1 MTLPIEEGAVE
12 RAEGALLWTPSPAF
26 ARDSRL
32 AAFMTWLRETRALD
46 FADYDALWRWSVDDL
61 ETFWDAL
68 RAYFDVRFDTPPR
81 TVLERRV
88 MPGAQW
94 FPGATLNYVRQ
105 VFRHAGTGDA
115 RQRPAIRH
123 AGEAQPLADIS
134 WDALEAQVA
143 SLAHALRGMGVGQ
156 GDRVVGYL
164 PNIPA
169 TVVAFLATASLG
181 AIWSG
186 CAPDMGQVAVIDRFR
201 QIEPKVLIAIDG
213 YRYGGK
219 AHDRAAVVA
228 DLVAA
233 LPSLTDV
240 VRVGAGGGIDPA
252 HPTHP
257 SPDPAHRTD
266 RPTPPLPAG
275 DGRVRWHDWDATL
288 AQGVAQGVTLTPTPV
303 PFDHPLWIVYSSGTT
318 GMPKPIVHGHGG
330 IVLEQLKLLAFHADI
345 GPDDVYHWYSS
356 SGWIMWNAQVGG
368 LLAGATI
375 ALYDGNP
382 GWPDASVLWRFA
394 DAARVT
400 IFGAGAAFF
409 TGNMKA
415 GIVPAEVADLSRL
428 RAIGSTGSP
437 LPAEAYAWIH
447 RAIRDDLWIA
457 PISGGTDFAGAFVAG
472 CPLLPVHAGEMQCRC
487 LGARVEAFDDAGQP
501 VIDQVGELVCTEPMP
516 SMPLFLWGDAD
527 GKRYRDSYFDMWP
540 NVWRHGDW
548 IRITSR
554 GGAIIYGRSDATINR
569 HGIRMG
575 TSELYRVVEELPEV
589 LDSLVVDLEYLGRES
604 YMPLFV
610 VLRDGHTLDDA
621 LRATLCARIR
631 AALSSRHVPN
641 EIVQVP
647 AVPRTLSGK
656 KMEVPIKKLLLGH
669 ARDKIAN
676 RDAMANPESLDWYF
690 AYADRFADRAET
702 PEMR

>member
-1 MTLPIEEGAVE
+1 MTLPIEEGA
-12 RAEGALLWTPSPAF
+12 LLWTPASAF
-26 ARDSRL
+26 ARESQL
-32 AAFMTWLRETRALD
+32 ARFMTWLRDTRGLD
-46 FADYDALWRWSVDDL
+46 FADYGSLWRWSVDDL
-61 ETFWDAL
+61 EAFWDAL
-68 RAYFDVRFDTPPR
+68 RAYFDVRFDTPASA
-81 TVLERRV
+81 VLERRI
-88 MPGAQW
+88 MPGARW
-94 FPGATLNYVRQ
+94 FPGATLNYVQQ
-105 VFRHAGTGDA
+105 VFRHAGTGAA
-115 RQRPAIRH
+115 RDRPAIRH

-134 WDALEAQVA
+134 WQTLEAEVA
-143 SLAHALRGMGVGQ
+143 SLAHALRGMGVGK
-156 GDRVVGYL
+156 GDRVAGYL

-201 QIEPKVLIAIDG
+201 QIAPKVLVAIDR
-213 YRYGGK
+213 YHYGGRM
-219 AHDRAAVVA
+219 HDRTAVVA
-228 DLVAA
+228 ALVTDLVAA

-240 VRVGAGGGIDPA
+240 VRVPSGDASEAAVAAHAGGPG
-252 HPTHP
+252 
-257 SPDPAHRTD
+257 
-266 RPTPPLPAG
+266 
-275 DGRVRWHDWDATL
+275 VRWHDWADTL
-288 AQGVAQGVTLTPTPV
+288 SHNVPLAPTPV

-330 IVLEQLKLLAFHADI
+330 IVLEQLKLLAFHANI

-382 GWPDASVLWRFA
+382 SWPDAGVLWRFA
-394 DAARVT
+394 ETARVT
-400 IFGAGAAFF
+400 MFGAGAAFF

-447 RAIRDDLWIA
+447 RAVREDLWIA

-472 CPLLPVHAGEMQCRC
+472 CPLLPVYAGEMQCRC
-487 LGARVEAFDDAGQP
+487 LGARVEAFDDEGRP
-501 VIDQVGELVCTEPMP
+501 VIDQVGELVCTAPMP
-516 SMPLFLWGDAD
+516 SMPLFLWGDDD
-527 GKRYRDSYFDMWP
+527 GRRYRDSYFDMWP

-548 IRITSR
+548 IKITSR

-610 VLRDGHTLDDA
+610 VLREGVALDDA

-631 AALSSRHVPN
+631 SALSSRHVPN

-669 ARDKIAN
+669 ARDRIAN
-676 RDAMANPESLDWYF
+676 RDAMANPDSLDWYF
-690 AYADRFADRAET
+690 AYTDDFLTARNINK
-702 PEMR
+702 